1 MEYLVLKWGR
11 LSSQIVKHVNWV
23 DNSDHHKTIQATQ
36 IVLCLGFPY
45 WSVRKISSTD
55 NYFLIAPNVYN
66 INLRS
71 GSIYQHVRKNIW
83 KLLKL
88 GYYNL

>member
-11 LSSQIVKHVNWV
+11 QYIDCQTCKI
-23 DNSDHHKTIQATQ
+23 DDSDHYKTIQATQ
-36 IVLCLGFPY
+36 IVLCLGLPY
-45 WSVRKISSTD
+45 RSVRKISSTD
-55 NYFLIAPNVYN
+55 NYLLIAPNVYN

-71 GSIYQHVRKNIW
+71 GSIYQHIRKNIG